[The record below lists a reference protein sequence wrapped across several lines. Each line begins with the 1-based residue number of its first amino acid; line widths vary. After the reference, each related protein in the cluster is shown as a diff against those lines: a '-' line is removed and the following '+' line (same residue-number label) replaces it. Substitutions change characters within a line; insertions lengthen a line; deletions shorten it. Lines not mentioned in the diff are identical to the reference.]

1 MTNDEL
7 NMLTTAIS
15 SLVLVLTAWFLVVK
29 FISPFF
35 KRIAAWVATWEG
47 FMRDWSGE
55 EARPGRSRVPGVME
69 RLNSIDGELK
79 NNGGSSV
86 KDAVD
91 RIENKIGTIDNRLAD
106 GDKKFDDLYNEVKSI
121 KKNFYN

>member
-35 KRIAAWVATWEG
+35 KRIASWVATWEG

-91 RIENKIGTIDNRLAD
+91 RIENKISTIDNRLAD

>member
-15 SLVLVLTAWFLVVK
+15 SLVLILTAWFLVVK

-35 KRIAAWVATWEG
+35 KRIASWVATWEG

-91 RIENKIGTIDNRLAD
+91 RIENKISTIDNRLAD

>member
-1 MTNDEL
+1 
-7 NMLTTAIS
+7 
-15 SLVLVLTAWFLVVK
+15 
-29 FISPFF
+29 
-35 KRIAAWVATWEG
+35 
-47 FMRDWSGE
+47 MRDWSGE

-91 RIENKIGTIDNRLAD
+91 RIENKISTIDNRLAD

>member
-15 SLVLVLTAWFLVVK
+15 SLVLILTAWFLVVK

-35 KRIAAWVATWEG
+35 KRIASWVATWEG

-91 RIENKIGTIDNRLAD
+91 RIENKISTIDNRVAD